1 MTEQERTAMKAAA
14 LDKYGDSPRM
24 HSDKYSKRSPE
35 VQKALTKS
43 VRENRKARS
52 KNAVSEAKAEVQSTK
67 SKQKDKKKD
76 KSKKEKK

>member
-24 HSDKYSKRSPE
+24 HSDQYSKRSPE

-52 KNAVSEAKAEVQSTK
+52 KKAVSEAKAEVK
-67 SKQKDKKKD
+67 AKKKG
-76 KSKKEKK
+76 KKEK